1 MGKSERLRQGRDR
14 DALIK
19 KRQNRLLS
27 HLKTKLNNARDREA
41 ERFIKDMRKVR
52 TEVPGAT
59 QEIPVVSQS
68 DESVSL
74 LLGKLNRDDLRKL
87 ASEHNIKGRGSMNKA
102 ELINAL
108 EAVL

>member
-27 HLKTKLNNARDREA
+27 HLKTKLNNARDGEA
-41 ERFIKDMRKVR
+41 NRFIRDMRKAR
-52 TEVPGAT
+52 EEVPGAT
-59 QEIPVVSQS
+59 QEIPVIVPEKNRPLHEMSR
-68 DESVSL
+68 DE
-74 LLGKLNRDDLRKL
+74 LRKL
-87 ASEHNIKGRGSMNKA
+87 ASAHNIKGRGSMNKD

-108 EAVL
+108 EAEL